1 MKVTLY
7 KKPNG
12 AKEILDVTK
21 VYLSDAAWFEEH
33 NAALSMEET
42 GGTFVVYADVGLEDD
57 DGEPME
63 AIELA
68 NGRSCEDTMQA
79 LRIQCEEMLK
89 ASAS

>member
-12 AKEILDVTK
+12 AKEAINVTK
-21 VYLSDAAWFEEH
+21 VYLADAAWFERH
-33 NAALSMEET
+33 NASLSMEET

-68 NGRSCEDTMQA
+68 NGRSCEDTFQA
-79 LRIQCEEMLK
+79 LRTQCEEMLK
-89 ASAS
+89 DYAS

>member
-12 AKEILDVTK
+12 AKEVVNVTK
-21 VYLSDAAWFEEH
+21 VYPTDAAWFEVH
-33 NAALSMEET
+33 GASVSMEET

-68 NGRSCEDTMQA
+68 NGRSCEDTFQA

-89 ASAS
+89 DYAS

>member
-12 AKEILDVTK
+12 RTEVVDVK
-21 VYLSDAAWFEEH
+21 NVYPEDEAWFAEH
-33 NAALSMEET
+33 NAKLSMEET
-42 GGTFVVYADVGLEDD
+42 GGTFVVYADLGLEDD
-57 DGEPME
+57 DGEPIE

-68 NGRSCEDTMQA
+68 NGRSCEDTLQA

-89 ASAS
+89 TSAS

>member
-12 AKEILDVTK
+12 AKEVINVTK
-21 VYLSDAAWFEEH
+21 VYLADAAWFEES

-42 GGTFVVYADVGLEDD
+42 GGTFVIYADVGLCDK

-68 NGRSCEDTMQA
+68 NGRSCEDTLQA
-79 LRIQCEEMLK
+79 LRIQCESMLQHQ
-89 ASAS
+89 ST